1 MIWLLIFIILVGYI
15 VAERDKIILFFK
27 MTWEKLKELK
37 IFRGTGKKLYRN
49 INDSFKEW
57 VNGEFE
63 VKGIDRKKLNVD
75 QLKEIK
81 NWSPEYSTPRS
92 VAKEKHMKF

>member
-37 IFRGTGKKLYRN
+37 IFK
-49 INDSFKEW
+49 
-57 VNGEFE
+57 
-63 VKGIDRKKLNVD
+63 
-75 QLKEIK
+75 
-81 NWSPEYSTPRS
+81 
-92 VAKEKHMKF
+92 